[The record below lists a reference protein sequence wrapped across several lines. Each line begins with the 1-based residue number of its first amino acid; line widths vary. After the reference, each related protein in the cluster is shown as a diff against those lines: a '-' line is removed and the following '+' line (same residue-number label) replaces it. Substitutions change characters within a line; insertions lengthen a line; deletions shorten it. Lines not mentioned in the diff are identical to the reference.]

1 MLEDNPDAPKFMDRH
16 DVRFR
21 DLLHTCDSVYRELHS
36 EGEGAHVKH
45 TPFFSVEDEATL
57 WELRNLAHRFAQ
69 TLEFIADISLALD
82 CAMVQDPLYPSG
94 KGALS

>member
-1 MLEDNPDAPKFMDRH
+1 MTRSIVNCTAKEK
-16 DVRFR
+16 V
-21 DLLHTCDSVYRELHS
+21 HTSNIHL
-36 EGEGAHVKH
+36 
-45 TPFFSVEDEATL
+45 FFSVEDEATL